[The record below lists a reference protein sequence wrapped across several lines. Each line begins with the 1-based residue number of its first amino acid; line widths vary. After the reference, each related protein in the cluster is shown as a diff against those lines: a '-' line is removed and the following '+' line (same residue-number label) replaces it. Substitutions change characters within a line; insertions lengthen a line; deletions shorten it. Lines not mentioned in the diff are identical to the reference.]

1 MEWWSPARAGAA
13 DSTAK
18 ETFMGQRRRFLLR
31 FLVATAV
38 VVAVMPVRGFPQA
51 TKPPASLMKV
61 NLGWQPTMNG
71 ARYFV
76 AQANRLFE
84 QAGLDPALIKF
95 TAGPPFFSAFQS
107 GSIDVGFMG
116 FQPAV
121 TAIAQGIPI
130 KIIALENDA
139 WGAEGLVVRQDSG
152 IKTLAD
158 MRGKTIATKRG
169 SSADTA
175 IRAGLRKAGLK
186 DSDVNIVDVDVTALV
201 PAFIKG
207 DIQGGWYWEPWMGLL
222 KRQGGTVIAVDKDV
236 DVPVGI
242 VWVARES
249 WIRENPAA
257 VQRLLHAIDLATDPL
272 RKNPKAVAAEIAKPL
287 GLGEEHVLEAIT
299 KEAYWPT
306 LAESLG
312 KSHQFSIHP
321 DVIAAN
327 AGLAGVLSENAKFQM
342 TFGIVKSVP
351 DFTRA
356 IDPSHVVRYVG
367 ERR

>member
-1 MEWWSPARAGAA
+1 MGEKRRALAV
-13 DSTAK
+13 
-18 ETFMGQRRRFLLR
+18 FV
-31 FLVATAV
+31 LVATIIVAV
-38 VVAVMPVRGFPQA
+38 VAPGRALAQA
-51 TKPPASLMKV
+51 AAKPPSPPIKL
-61 NLGWQPTMNG
+61 NLGWQPTTNG

-84 QAGLDPALIKF
+84 QAGLEPTLIKF

-121 TAIAQGIPI
+121 TAVAQGIPI
-130 KIIALENDA
+130 KVIALENDA
-139 WGAEGLVVRQDSG
+139 WGAEGLVVRADSG

-186 DSDVNIVDVDVTALV
+186 DGDVNIVDVDVTALV

-207 DIQGGWYWEPWMGLL
+207 DIHGGWYWEPWMGLL
-222 KRQGGTVIAVDKDV
+222 KRQGGTVIAVDRDV

-242 VWVARES
+242 VWVAREA
-249 WIRENPAA
+249 WIRENPGA

-287 GLGEEHVLEAIT
+287 GLSEEHVLEAIT
-299 KEAYWPT
+299 KEAHWPT
-306 LAESLG
+306 LVESLG
-312 KSHQFSIHP
+312 KAHQFSIHP
-321 DVIAAN
+321 EVIAAN
-327 AGLAGVLSENAKFQM
+327 GGLAGVFTDNAKFQT
-342 TFGIVKSVP
+342 TFGIIKAVP
-351 DFTRA
+351 DFTKA
-356 IDPSHVVRYVG
+356 IDPAHVAKYVN

>member
-1 MEWWSPARAGAA
+1 MRQRLGALVVLVTVVAGGFLASRMVAA
-13 DSTAK
+13 QTAK
-18 ETFMGQRRRFLLR
+18 
-31 FLVATAV
+31 
-38 VVAVMPVRGFPQA
+38 
-51 TKPPASLMKV
+51 PAGPAMKL

-76 AQANRLFE
+76 AHAFKLFE
-84 QAGLDPALIKF
+84 QAGLEPNLVKF

-107 GSIDVGFMG
+107 GSIDVGYMG

-139 WGAEGLVVRQDSG
+139 WGAEGLVVRPDSG

-175 IRAGLRKAGLK
+175 IRAGLRKGGLK
-186 DSDVNIVDVDVTALV
+186 DSDVKIVDVDVTALV
-201 PAFIKG
+201 PAFTKG

-222 KRQGGTVIAVDKDV
+222 KRQGGVVVAVDKDV

-242 VWVARES
+242 VWVAHEA

-257 VQRLLHAIDLATDPL
+257 VQRLLRAIDLATGPL
-272 RKNPKAVAAEIAKPL
+272 HKNPRAVAAEIAKPL
-287 GLGEEHVLEAIT
+287 GLTEEHVLEVIT
-299 KEAYWPT
+299 KQANWPT
-306 LAESLG
+306 LAESLA
-312 KSHQFSIHP
+312 KSHPFSVHP
-321 DVIAAN
+321 EVVAAN
-327 AGLAGVLSENAKFQM
+327 QGLAGVLSENAKFQM
-342 TFGIVKSVP
+342 TFGIIKSPP
-351 DFTRA
+351 DFTKA
-356 IDPSHVVRYVG
+356 IDPAPLAKYLG
-367 ERR
+367 DRR

>member
-1 MEWWSPARAGAA
+1 
-13 DSTAK
+13 
-18 ETFMGQRRRFLLR
+18 MGRRLCLLAL
-31 FLVATAV
+31 FALVAAAITG
-38 VVAVMPVRGFPQA
+38 VAEHERALAQA
-51 TKPPASLMKV
+51 AKPPAPPIKV

-84 QAGLDPALIKF
+84 QAGLEPNLIKF

-121 TAIAQGIPI
+121 TAIAQGIPV

-139 WGAEGLVVRQDSG
+139 WGAEGLVVRPDSG

-175 IRAGLRKAGLK
+175 IRAGLRKGGLK
-186 DSDVNIVDVDVTALV
+186 DSDVKIVDVDVTALV
-201 PAFIKG
+201 PAFTKG
-207 DIQGGWYWEPWMGLL
+207 DIHGGWYWEPWMGLL
-222 KRQGGTVIAVDKDV
+222 KRQGGIVIAVDKDV

-242 VWVARES
+242 VWVAREA
-249 WIRENPAA
+249 WIRESPAA
-257 VQRLLHAIDLATDPL
+257 VRRLLHAIDLATDPL

-287 GLGEEHVLEAIT
+287 GLTEEHVFEAIT
-299 KEAYWPT
+299 KQATWPT
-306 LAESLG
+306 LAESLD
-312 KSHQFSIHP
+312 KSYHFSVHP
-321 DVIAAN
+321 EIVAAN
-327 AGLAGVLSENAKFQM
+327 RGLAGVLSENAKFQM
-342 TFGIVKSVP
+342 TFGIIKSAP
-351 DFTRA
+351 DFTKA
-356 IDPSHVVRYVG
+356 IDPAPLVRYVG
-367 ERR
+367 ERP